1 MFVWGRR
8 LYNLPSL
15 HVSAKVVDLVQKIY
29 QSLSEGTACKLLP
42 DSLPPSEAHSRQGI
56 NMESAMGTPAQAGV
70 QEFSARKTN
79 QSPWHTAHGICKC
92 RGLHAGAFSQ
102 VVVTLTGCGSAY
114 RLPKISD
121 LKKNDTLTLEDIT
134 LLKTENNVITIGTP
148 IIKDAKV
155 KAKVIDH
162 IRDNKIIVFKKKR
175 RHNYRRKI
183 GHRQDLTLV
192 KIEEIIT
199 SSSSNKKPKEE
210 NQPKKEVSDGS

>member
-1 MFVWGRR
+1 MYAIFNYKGKQ
-8 LYNLPSL
+8 YK
-15 HVSAKVVDLVQKIY
+15 VSKNDFLK
-29 QSLSEGTACKLLP
+29 
-42 DSLPPSEAHSRQGI
+42 
-56 NMESAMGTPAQAGV
+56 
-70 QEFSARKTN
+70 
-79 QSPWHTAHGICKC
+79 
-92 RGLHAGAFSQ
+92 
-102 VVVTLTGCGSAY
+102 
-114 RLPKISD
+114 LPKISD

-134 LLKTENNVITIGTP
+134 LLKTENNDITIGTP
-148 IIKDAKV
+148 IIKDAKI